1 MIARGVRGLAW
12 ARRGLPPQRGSI
24 SSCVGRSAVLV
35 ARILLNLR
43 PRISGPWPAPP
54 LLRSGQQ
61 VFLRANWPW
70 LQVSFKVRKTEEV
83 SDKGRSQMGF
93 NEVTLS

>member
-24 SSCVGRSAVLV
+24 SSCVGRSPVLV
-35 ARILLNLR
+35 ARILLKLR
-43 PRISGPWPAPP
+43 PRISGPWPVPP

-70 LQVSFKVRKTEEV
+70 LQVSFKVRKTVEV
-83 SDKGRSQMGF
+83 SDKGRSQQ
-93 NEVTLS
+93 LL